1 MPIDA
6 LTVKQTIL
14 DLTLMMGDLVVKGTA
29 TSASSTTLVD
39 TNNLLFSNDDDLN
52 GTWVGIYEGT
62 GVGDERAVSDF
73 TASSDTITVVDT
85 WSSTLNTTSDYFVT
99 RRWRPQQYIDA
110 IAGAVRR
117 AAHKQ
122 LLHLDD
128 VTGFQHELITFG
140 DILSTDG
147 NGNGQMENF
156 TTNVPT
162 GWTADGNTTSA
173 SDSDTDDVRRGTFSY
188 KMTSDGSNLA
198 QITQAIKFFERY
210 ASSDIRMYAWVRAD
224 TTARSLIRLDDG
236 PSTAVTDTEAD
247 GVNVW
252 EELNALLTV
261 SDAPTGIDIDC
272 EISAGGAVNTNF
284 DDVRLIWEGG
294 TIYEYDLPG
303 RLAYL
308 SKVEAAVGTTEEGA
322 SNVYGWVEIPRWM
335 WKVQGGSNAKLVFD
349 PAAYNPP
356 RNVRCRLTGQAY
368 PATITAATPATAY
381 AETVEANAEYVKAY
395 AKWYLL
401 NSLPYDI
408 LADETIR
415 RQVRD
420 AWGFMLEMEETMSV
434 SVNPGSEIVRA
445 N

>member
-1 MPIDA
+1 
-6 LTVKQTIL
+6 
-14 DLTLMMGDLVVKGTA
+14 
-29 TSASSTTLVD
+29 
-39 TNNLLFSNDDDLN
+39 
-52 GTWVGIYEGT
+52 
-62 GVGDERAVSDF
+62 
-73 TASSDTITVVDT
+73 
-85 WSSTLNTTSDYFVT
+85 
-99 RRWRPQQYIDA
+99 
-110 IAGAVRR
+110 
-117 AAHKQ
+117 
-122 LLHLDD
+122 
-128 VTGFQHELITFG
+128 
-140 DILSTDG
+140 
-147 NGNGQMENF
+147 
-156 TTNVPT
+156 
-162 GWTADGNTTSA
+162 
-173 SDSDTDDVRRGTFSY
+173 
-188 KMTSDGSNLA
+188 
-198 QITQAIKFFERY
+198 
-210 ASSDIRMYAWVRAD
+210 
-224 TTARSLIRLDDG
+224 
-236 PSTAVTDTEAD
+236 
-247 GVNVW
+247 
-252 EELNALLTV
+252 LTV

-272 EISAGGAVNTNF
+272 EISSGGAVNTNF